1 MSKVAIT
8 GNTSGTGTFTI
19 AAPNSNTDRTLTLPD
34 EAGTVLTSASS
45 IPVANLDSAVGITHV
60 DHWRITTNQTA
71 ATQTEETFT
80 SNWERTDIYYP
91 GFIGTAM
98 TESSG
103 TFSFPVTGIWRIE
116 FTLDCSDSSD
126 TRQIE
131 SYIYVSNDSG
141 SSYNQLDMSRTNIT
155 NVGGAQTYTQSHN
168 LAIIDVTNASV
179 FRIQFRAYDIAGG
192 TTYRGNTTVS
202 QTAAVFTRLGDT

>member
-1 MSKVAIT
+1 MSEILV
-8 GNTSGTGTFTI
+8 NTIKKADGTGSITVPAET
-19 AAPNSNTDRTLTLPD
+19 
-34 EAGTVLTSASS
+34 GTVLTSASS

-60 DHWRITTNQTA
+60 DHWRINASQTA